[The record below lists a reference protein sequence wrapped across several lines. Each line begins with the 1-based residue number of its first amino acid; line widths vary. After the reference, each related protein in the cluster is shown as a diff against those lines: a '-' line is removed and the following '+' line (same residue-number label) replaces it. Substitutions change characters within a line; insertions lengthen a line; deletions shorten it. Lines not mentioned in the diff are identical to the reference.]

1 MPETG
6 FCLNCI
12 RKTFPKMNLINMKNQ
27 LTETVNFLRNKG
39 IHFPV
44 TGIVLGTGL
53 GELAHKITPEIILD
67 YENIPNFPVSTVE
80 THHGKLIYGDLCGQ
94 KVLAMQGRF
103 HYYEGYSMEQIVFP
117 VRVMKLLGVKQ
128 VLLSNAAGGINLSL
142 KKGGLMLI
150 TDHINLL
157 GSNPLL
163 GPNDEDLGVRFPDMS
178 RAYNPEMIKRMLH
191 AAAEENIELHQGV
204 YAAVSGPN
212 LETPA
217 EYRYLKIIGAD
228 LVGMSTV
235 PEVIAC
241 NHMKLP
247 CAAVSVITDECDPD
261 NLQAVDISEI
271 IATAA
276 IAEKSLTRLFMNFLG
291 HIPE

>member
-1 MPETG
+1 
-6 FCLNCI
+6 
-12 RKTFPKMNLINMKNQ
+12 MKNQ
-27 LTETVNFLRNKG
+27 LAETVNFLRNKG

-53 GELAHKITPEIILD
+53 GELAHKIAPEIILD

-128 VLLSNAAGGINLSL
+128 VLLSNAAGGINLSF

-178 RAYNPEMIKRMLH
+178 RAYNPEMIKRMLE
-191 AAAEENIELHQGV
+191 AAADENIELHQGV

-261 NLQAVDISEI
+261 NLKPVELSEI

-276 IAEKSLTRLFMNFLG
+276 IAEKSLTRLFENFLKR
-291 HIPE
+291 IPE

>member
-1 MPETG
+1 
-6 FCLNCI
+6 
-12 RKTFPKMNLINMKNQ
+12 
-27 LTETVNFLRNKG
+27 
-39 IHFPV
+39 
-44 TGIVLGTGL
+44 
-53 GELAHKITPEIILD
+53 
-67 YENIPNFPVSTVE
+67 
-80 THHGKLIYGDLCGQ
+80 
-94 KVLAMQGRF
+94 
-103 HYYEGYSMEQIVFP
+103 
-117 VRVMKLLGVKQ
+117 
-128 VLLSNAAGGINLSL
+128 LLSNAAGGINLSY

-150 TDHINLL
+150 TDHLNLL

-178 RAYNPEMIKRMLH
+178 RAYNPEMIKRMLQ
-191 AAAEENIELHQGV
+191 AATEDNIELHQGV

-261 NLQAVDISEI
+261 NLKPVELSEI

-276 IAEKSLTRLFMNFLG
+276 IAEKSLTRLFENFLKR
-291 HIPE
+291 IPE